1 MKAVVLQRPHE
12 AVVEE
17 VPTPTPGPGEVVI
30 NVKACGI
37 CGTDLHIFDGEFP
50 PSPFPLIPGHEMA
63 GAVAAVG
70 SGVQGLRESD
80 RVAVDP
86 SLFCGECYF
95 CKTLRGN
102 LCERWGAI
110 GDTTDGGFADYV
122 RVPARNAY
130 PLPERMSFA
139 EGAFVEPLSC
149 VTWALRR
156 MPIALGDEVLIFG
169 AGPMGLLLMQA
180 VKHDGAG
187 SVAVVDL
194 KANRLAVARE
204 LGADTA
210 ATPGP
215 KLNETLRG
223 PHPRGFDVVIDAT
236 GNPRVVEEAFVHVK
250 RGGRLLI
257 FGVSPAG
264 AKASFEPFQVYNKD
278 LTIYGSMAV
287 NHTFFPTI
295 RFLEG
300 GAVRVEPLLTHTLPL
315 DQYLNALSIFRR
327 GESLKIQLMP

>member
-1 MKAVVLQRPHE
+1 MKAIVLRRPHE

-17 VPTPTPGPGEVVI
+17 VPAPTPGPGEVVI

-70 SGVQGLRESD
+70 SGVQGLREGD

-86 SLFCGECYF
+86 SLFCGDCYF

-139 EGAFVEPLSC
+139 EGAFVEPLS
-149 VTWALRR
+149 W
-156 MPIALGDEVLIFG
+156 
-169 AGPMGLLLMQA
+169 
-180 VKHDGAG
+180 
-187 SVAVVDL
+187 
-194 KANRLAVARE
+194 
-204 LGADTA
+204 
-210 ATPGP
+210 
-215 KLNETLRG
+215 
-223 PHPRGFDVVIDAT
+223 
-236 GNPRVVEEAFVHVK
+236 
-250 RGGRLLI
+250 
-257 FGVSPAG
+257 
-264 AKASFEPFQVYNKD
+264 
-278 LTIYGSMAV
+278 
-287 NHTFFPTI
+287 
-295 RFLEG
+295 
-300 GAVRVEPLLTHTLPL
+300 
-315 DQYLNALSIFRR
+315 
-327 GESLKIQLMP
+327 